1 MRKLVAGCVAVPNVS
16 SIPLYVVNS
25 LCVAIGGPLLR
36 LRNASAAP
44 AYVAFAAVA
53 AELFVWGVL
62 FGYFLP
68 SIANGV
74 APPASSQAQEAVITV
89 LPVRVAVASDSSPL
103 QVLDDLSA
111 MESADDERSLS
122 VGHDEDDEEEEET
135 VDEEGD
141 VKEDEKDDE
150 KDDEKEDENDND
162 DDNDKKG
169 KLKID
174 SIEIP
179 KKDEVLS
186 ERQPPPSPSPRRFL
200 LAMRNNRTILLPRNS
215 SSTAP
220 PALLRADSLIVTN
233 TSLADTR
240 LMHAGVPRRRPLP
253 VLQRLRTSLSSR
265 RTASGRVVPG
275 GSGRAMSPRADMV
288 VVAPASERVAPP
300 SRRTKLKALIARV
313 VNPPFVATLLGI
325 LIALTPLRD
334 LLHPHSPTDSAPP
347 LAPLTTVLRTSA
359 AATVPALLLLVG
371 FAFAA
376 LPSFRASEAAGV
388 RWRDIVGV
396 VCLRLLIMPALV
408 LFVLLLLFPVD
419 SELPDWIDP
428 TLLFVILLQS
438 CTPTNVDLLIISQI
452 QNTNVFATSLVVF
465 YTYAVS
471 IITLPA

>member
-1 MRKLVAGCVAVPNVS
+1 MSQQQNTDFYTSQNTLQ
-16 SIPLYVVNS
+16 
-25 LCVAIGGPLLR
+25 CVAIGGPLLR

-122 VGHDEDDEEEEET
+122 VGHDEDEEEEEET

-141 VKEDEKDDE
+141 VKEKEKDDE
-150 KDDEKEDENDND
+150 KDDDKEDENDND
-162 DDNDKKG
+162 DENDKKG

-186 ERQPPPSPSPRRFL
+186 ERQPPPSPSMITHSFTNNILTNQTQKKKKTGPRRFL

-275 GSGRAMSPRADMV
+275 GSGRAMSPRADSCVVIIINNIIIVCLFTV
-288 VVAPASERVAPP
+288 VV
-300 SRRTKLKALIARV
+300 
-313 VNPPFVATLLGI
+313 
-325 LIALTPLRD
+325 
-334 LLHPHSPTDSAPP
+334 
-347 LAPLTTVLRTSA
+347 
-359 AATVPALLLLVG
+359 
-371 FAFAA
+371 
-376 LPSFRASEAAGV
+376 
-388 RWRDIVGV
+388 
-396 VCLRLLIMPALV
+396 
-408 LFVLLLLFPVD
+408 
-419 SELPDWIDP
+419 
-428 TLLFVILLQS
+428 
-438 CTPTNVDLLIISQI
+438 
-452 QNTNVFATSLVVF
+452 
-465 YTYAVS
+465 
-471 IITLPA
+471 